1 MRSGISHRLSMLALA
16 CVVRC
21 SACTTTKELV
31 VLLTGEDGTI
41 GSVAVTAPAGAL
53 VLTTPLAAAAISSA
67 GEVTPSTTTPE
78 AAQQLA
84 YTAGAEAMPRPAR
97 SFRLY
102 FREKSADIVAT
113 SLPELETLLAEVA
126 KRDAAEVEITGHTDR
141 VGTVADNDQLSIE
154 RAEVVRDMLRKP
166 GLATQFIRAVGRGER
181 EPLIPTPDEQPE
193 PRNRR
198 VEILV
203 R

>member
-1 MRSGISHRLSMLALA
+1 MRSGVSHRLSMLALA
-16 CVVRC
+16 CVVLC

-126 KRDAAEVEITGHTDR
+126 KRDAAEVESP
-141 VGTVADNDQLSIE
+141 V
-154 RAEVVRDMLRKP
+154 
-166 GLATQFIRAVGRGER
+166 
-181 EPLIPTPDEQPE
+181 IPTVWAPWLTMISYRSNAPKWCGICCANQGS
-193 PRNRR
+193 PRSLYGPWAVANGSP
-198 VEILV
+198 
-203 R
+203 